1 MAPSRNMVE
10 EMTDSQ
16 IDYETLE
23 IGHDLG
29 TLEMVLDEKAI
40 GDRVNLVGWQDSRPV
55 EQGLAPPGITI
66 WQHARMKFGALPQ
79 MRVSIWAK
87 SEHEFLKPM
96 KIGDKVTIRGRIVDK
111 YTKRGRNYM
120 VTELETRD
128 ETGEVLM
135 RSRETGVWVE

>member
-1 MAPSRNMVE
+1 
-10 EMTDSQ
+10 MTDSQ
-16 IDYETLE
+16 ANYDAVA
-23 IGHDLG
+23 IGQDLG
-29 TLEMVLDEKAI
+29 TLEVVLDEATVA
-40 GDRVNLVGWQDSRPV
+40 DRVDLVGWQDGRPV
-55 EQGLAPPGITI
+55 ARGLAPPGITI
-66 WQHARMKFGALPQ
+66 SQHSRMKFDALSQ

-96 KIGDKVTIRGRIVDK
+96 KIGDKVTIRGRVVDK

-128 ETGEVLM
+128 EAGEVLM

>member
-1 MAPSRNMVE
+1 
-10 EMTDSQ
+10 MTDSQ
-16 IDYETLE
+16 ANYDAVA
-23 IGHDLG
+23 IGQDLG
-29 TLEMVLDEKAI
+29 TLEVMLDEATVA
-40 GDRVNLVGWQDSRPV
+40 DRVDLVGWQDGRPV
-55 EQGLAPPGITI
+55 ARGLAPPGITI
-66 WQHARMKFGALPQ
+66 SQHARMKFDALSQ

-96 KIGDKVTIRGRIVDK
+96 KIGDKVTIRGRVVDK

-128 ETGEVLM
+128 EAGEVLM

>member
-1 MAPSRNMVE
+1 
-10 EMTDSQ
+10 MTDSQ
-16 IDYETLE
+16 ANYDAVA
-23 IGHDLG
+23 IGQDLG
-29 TLEMVLDEKAI
+29 TLEVVLDEATVA
-40 GDRVNLVGWQDSRPV
+40 DRVDLVGWQDSRPV

-66 WQHARMKFGALPQ
+66 SQHSRMKFDALSQ

-96 KIGDKVTIRGRIVDK
+96 KIGDKVTIRGRVVDK

-128 ETGEVLM
+128 EAGEVLM